1 MPGYLGQRHAQR
13 KYLLLVFVTSYYQV
27 LLYYALVVDQYHSDG
42 LRLIVKME
50 KKERS
55 EVIKENMN

>member
-1 MPGYLGQRHAQR
+1 MIFWSKTRPTE
-13 KYLLLVFVTSYYQV
+13 VFVTSIRYQFLSSIV
-27 LLYYALVVDQYHSDG
+27 FYALVVDQYYSDV

-55 EVIKENMN
+55 EVIKLNMK